1 MNKTAKVQQVSAQ
14 NTYRGQSAIGR
25 GYLWKKVLMLVGF
38 PNHNQ
43 QYLINIDNDLETIY
57 LTNFVTC

>member
-43 QYLINIDNDLETIY
+43 QYLTNIDNDLETI
-57 LTNFVTC
+57 